1 MMGARE
7 VLRSCAGWLI
17 VSASKITNC
26 RLLAS
31 SNILSISLSTS
42 AERERERERER
53 HRHENIGTTLIMKQ
67 QIRSSIL
74 KNTLSLIIFM
84 YYLALPLYVCHS
96 PRLERVFDLSMIA
109 FLLIL
114 GLLARD
120 RSAVTRV
127 IEILP
132 KK

>member
-1 MMGARE
+1 
-7 VLRSCAGWLI
+7 
-17 VSASKITNC
+17 
-26 RLLAS
+26 
-31 SNILSISLSTS
+31 
-42 AERERERERER
+42 
-53 HRHENIGTTLIMKQ
+53 MKQ

-74 KNTLSLIIFM
+74 YHKYILYTLPLNTLSLIIFM